1 MTLAERIRKRME
13 EKGWMLADLSRESQV
28 AKGYLWELLDGR
40 AKKPSAET
48 LYKIATA
55 LGTSVADLLGRP
67 PAQPTSVELQIPAE
81 LRALAEELDLP
92 EDDLKVLAA
101 IRFRNEQPKT
111 KEGWRFLYES
121 IRRSI
126 RE

>member
-1 MTLAERIRKRME
+1 MTLAERIRKRMG
-13 EKGWMLADLSRESQV
+13 EKGWTLAELSRESQV
-28 AKGYLWELLDGR
+28 AKGYLWEILDGR

-48 LYKIATA
+48 LYRIAAA

-67 PAQPTSVELQIPAE
+67 PAQPSGEDLEVPAE
-81 LRALAEELDLP
+81 LRALADDLNLP
-92 EDDLKVLAA
+92 EEDVRMLAA
-101 IRFRNEQPKT
+101 IRFRKEQPKT

>member
-1 MTLAERIRKRME
+1 MTLAARIRKRME
-13 EKGWMLADLSRESQV
+13 EKGWTLADLSRESQV
-28 AKGYLWELLDGR
+28 AKGYLWEILDGR

-48 LYKIATA
+48 LYRIAAA

-67 PAQPTSVELQIPAE
+67 PAQPASAELQVAAE
-81 LRALAEELDLP
+81 LRALADDLNLP
-92 EDDLKVLAA
+92 EEDVQMLAA
-101 IRFRNEQPKT
+101 SRFRKEQPKT